1 MANKSLLLSAIASLA
16 VQGAR
21 HYARSEDST
30 SSGNT
35 NWYWGLSREVLRLLS
50 LVLTIFALA
59 WSSAA
64 VAGVTV
70 SFQSFNGSVLFGRYP
85 HAFVVLEG
93 KDDSG
98 NPVSENYG
106 FTAKRVTPAILSGP
120 VEHLITTE
128 KAKYIASTNRHFT
141 IELTDAQHRR
151 IQQEVAAWRSQP
163 GKYYDLDSRNC
174 IHFVGRIAEL
184 AGLKVSYP
192 RSMLR
197 KPRAWLD
204 HIAAMNPEVVRA
216 RGNIAAPK
224 GSPKQG
230 SLNLGG

>member
-1 MANKSLLLSAIASLA
+1 
-16 VQGAR
+16 
-21 HYARSEDST
+21 
-30 SSGNT
+30 
-35 NWYWGLSREVLRLLS
+35 VLRLFS

-59 WSSAA
+59 WSAAA

-70 SFQSFNGSVLFGRYP
+70 SFQSSNESVLFGRYP
-85 HAFVVLEG
+85 HTFVVLEG
-93 KDDSG
+93 KDHSG
-98 NPVSENYG
+98 RPVAENYR

-120 VEHLITTE
+120 VELLITTE
-128 KAKYIASTNRHFT
+128 TAKYIASTNRHPT
-141 IELTDAQHRR
+141 SELTDAQYHR
-151 IQQEVAAWRSQP
+151 IQQEVADWRSQP
-163 GKYYDLDSRNC
+163 GKYNDLKNRNC

-192 RSMLR
+192 GSMLR
-197 KPRAWLD
+197 KPRAWPD

-216 RGNIAAPK
+216 RGNITAPK